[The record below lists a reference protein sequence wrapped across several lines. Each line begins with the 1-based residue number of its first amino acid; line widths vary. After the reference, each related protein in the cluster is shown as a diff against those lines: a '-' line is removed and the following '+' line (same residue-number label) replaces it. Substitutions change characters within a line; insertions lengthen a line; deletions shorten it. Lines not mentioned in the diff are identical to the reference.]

1 MGDIGPDSLLAAA
14 LHLVMMI
21 EKYNYA
27 IYGVE
32 ECIDI
37 ERNTNFGA
45 VKKLR
50 QLWNFKNAKTER

>member
-1 MGDIGPDSLLAAA
+1 MQFML
-14 LHLVMMI
+14 
-21 EKYNYA
+21 
-27 IYGVE
+27 E

-50 QLWNFKNAKTER
+50 QLWNLKNAKTEI